1 MTQAERL
8 VRREELRN
16 QIAKHE
22 EALAELRAEEER
34 LLEACEH
41 SYADGRHALVGANIR
56 VCSVCGR
63 VVKGRDEKLWG

>member
-8 VRREELRN
+8 VRRDELRT
-16 QIAKHE
+16 QIAKLE
-22 EALAELRAEEER
+22 EALADLREEEER

-41 SYADGRHALVGANIR
+41 TYADGRHALVGGRIR

>member
-16 QIAKHE
+16 QIAKLE
-22 EALAELRAEEER
+22 ESLAELRAEEER
-34 LLEACEH
+34 VLEACEH
-41 SYADGRHALVGANIR
+41 AYADGRHALVGSKIR